1 MGVVTDGQRG
11 RAAERVVTAA
21 LWVRGAAGLSGGK
34 GNVSLFW
41 RIFALN
47 ALGLVV
53 AAALLL
59 GPVTV
64 STPVLPGEAFVV
76 LVGLAVLLAVNVVV
90 LRVGLAPLGRLGR
103 AMAAADLL
111 RPGARAVV
119 SGPVETAGLITTYNA
134 MLDRLEAERAASAG
148 RALSAQERERHRI
161 ARELHDEVGQT
172 LTAVLLQLKRVA
184 DRAPAELREELG
196 QAQEATRAGLD
207 EIRRIARRLR
217 PGVLDELGLIS
228 ALRSLAAE
236 FTDHGLTVRPE
247 LRSGLPPLPQE
258 TELVLYR
265 VAQEALTNTA
275 RHSGADH
282 AELRLRPAA
291 DGVEL
296 LVRDNGRGLDGTTG
310 EGAGIR
316 GMRERALLIGA
327 RLVVTSGVGQVS
339 GTVVGRGRGSA
350 AGVGEAAWRGAADRF
365 DPGRAGTEI
374 RLWVSSLMPSAEP
387 VTGVPDGERAGAAGS
402 GAGR

>member
-1 MGVVTDGQRG
+1 M
-11 RAAERVVTAA
+11 
-21 LWVRGAAGLSGGK
+21 
-34 GNVSLFW
+34 SLFW
-41 RIFALN
+41 RIFVLDAV
-47 ALGLVV
+47 GLIV

-64 STPVLPGEAFVV
+64 STPILPGEVLVV
-76 LVGLAVLLAVNVVV
+76 LAGLAALLTVNAVV

-103 AMAAADLL
+103 AMADADLL
-111 RPGARAVV
+111 HPGARAVV
-119 SGPVETAGLITTYNA
+119 SGPVETAELITTYNA
-134 MLDRLEAERAASAG
+134 MLDRLEAERAASAAG
-148 RALSAQERERHRI
+148 ALSAQERERHRI

-184 DRAPAELREELG
+184 DRAPRDLREELG

-217 PGVLDELGLIS
+217 PGVLDELGLLS
-228 ALRSLAAE
+228 ALRSLAGE
-236 FTDHGLTVRPE
+236 FTTHGLTVRHE
-247 LRSGLPPLPQE
+247 LRTGLPPLTEE

-275 RHSGADH
+275 RHSGADR
-282 AELRLRPAA
+282 AELRLRPVT

-296 LVRDNGRGLDGTTG
+296 LVQDNGRGLGAAAG

-327 RLVVTSGVGQVS
+327 TLTVSSRGDGGGTDIRL
-339 GTVVGRGRGSA
+339 RA
-350 AGVGEAAWRGAADRF
+350 AAV
-365 DPGRAGTEI
+365 PGRA
-374 RLWVSSLMPSAEP
+374 
-387 VTGVPDGERAGAAGS
+387 DAAAPG
-402 GAGR
+402 GGL